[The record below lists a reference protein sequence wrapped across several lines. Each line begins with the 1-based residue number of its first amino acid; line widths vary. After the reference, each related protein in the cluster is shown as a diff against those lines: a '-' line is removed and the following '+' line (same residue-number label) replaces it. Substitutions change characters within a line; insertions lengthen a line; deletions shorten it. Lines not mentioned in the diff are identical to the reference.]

1 MHTEQSLTQ
10 PSDPSDVILTISGVS
25 TDGRGIAKTD
35 NRAVFLE
42 RCLPGDIV
50 RGRLNWTTRPP
61 TAQVIEYTTHSP
73 DRVPHPCPHAADCP
87 ACPFGEWD
95 YQQQLAAKTDLVRR
109 TLSKQLG
116 ECEVREII
124 ASPEPWH
131 YRSRVSLR
139 LEEEAGRLSI
149 GYRQGPRASAA
160 VSLTACKLAAP
171 EIEACIGELQQ
182 LLDTYRGGTTDKLPV
197 RIQLHS
203 TAKGTGMMMVFPLR
217 IHASQRKFW
226 RNWLTELNLPGGIW
240 FATGNRAGALGAKS
254 WIEADQGAEQM
265 LTSWM
270 GTPLK
275 VHPGAFCQ
283 ANKAVANLV
292 SKRISVWS
300 QRHNFKTIWDLYG
313 GYGSLGFAAGAKQ
326 ATVRIIEASKWSQPI
341 AEVLVDAAECRQ
353 MKFYTGDVLK

>member
-50 RGRLNWTTRPP
+50 RGRLNWTTHPP
-61 TAQVIEYTTHSP
+61 SAQVIEYTTHSP

-95 YQQQLAAKTDLVRR
+95 YKQQLAAKTDLVRR

-139 LEEEAGRLSI
+139 LE
-149 GYRQGPRASAA
+149 
-160 VSLTACKLAAP
+160 
-171 EIEACIGELQQ
+171 
-182 LLDTYRGGTTDKLPV
+182 
-197 RIQLHS
+197 
-203 TAKGTGMMMVFPLR
+203 
-217 IHASQRKFW
+217 
-226 RNWLTELNLPGGIW
+226 
-240 FATGNRAGALGAKS
+240 
-254 WIEADQGAEQM
+254 
-265 LTSWM
+265 
-270 GTPLK
+270 
-275 VHPGAFCQ
+275 
-283 ANKAVANLV
+283 
-292 SKRISVWS
+292 
-300 QRHNFKTIWDLYG
+300 
-313 GYGSLGFAAGAKQ
+313 
-326 ATVRIIEASKWSQPI
+326 
-341 AEVLVDAAECRQ
+341 
-353 MKFYTGDVLK
+353 